1 MNIYLLN
8 YNNYY
13 NRRLL
18 IANTLQEYVDV
29 AGSYLYSKSGVNFV
43 PGDDITTTL
52 VVNCSREEIGDYL
65 LAIDE
70 SSQDISSRWFI
81 LENKRE
87 RSGQYTLILR
97 RDILADFYNDII
109 DCPMFVEKGTVGQ
122 NDPAIYNK
130 EDMTFNQIKKSE
142 FLLRDNTNVAWLVGY
157 VANNYPYDDEGTIP
171 VDSKTIKAKYNY
183 FSQTDIT
190 VTSLSAWNYNKY
202 RSQEYRVNPN
212 GSQTYKIFYKL
223 DNILGTVGRFI
234 EFDNNG
240 DYLKIGDA
248 YPESNLKVT
257 PALYAYEN
265 HIKNIIINYKN
276 VINLMN
282 VEANTIGQIEN
293 YDNDFFALDG
303 KTIKDVSTG
312 NIYTIRLEQT
322 SSTDKYAITSSYP
335 SLYKLMSDNINR
347 NLGTNG
353 YGTDVRLEG
362 NITDKSFELNMT
374 VIGYKIIL
382 EQAQFDISVEISNN
396 RYHCIDAPYDM
407 FCLPYGLDPTY
418 DLGLDI
424 RYNNQYI
431 RSNNEINLAI
441 AQAIASTSAVYD
453 LQLLPYC
460 PLSGYSIYPDTSG
473 DYHPILNVGD
483 NLVNVIKD
491 SNGNNV
497 GILFWSTRSK
507 FTLDI
512 YYSINIEDKKISN
525 ECDVYRLCS
534 PNYNSVFE
542 FSPALNDGVRL
553 FNVDCTYKPYQ
564 PYIHI
569 NPDFKN
575 LYGDDFNDARGL
587 ICTGDFSISRIK
599 DLFAEYEL
607 QNKNYNSIFNR
618 NIENMEVNNAV
629 QREQDIWQLATGA
642 ISGTIGGSVAG
653 SMSYGPTGAIVGGV
667 MGTAAGVIGGVRDYQ
682 LNEKIRNEA
691 IDYTKDLYTYNLQN
705 IKALPNALSKVSAFN
720 ENNKIFPFIEYYTC
734 TDIEKQALK
743 NKIKYN
749 GMTIM
754 RIGTMAE
761 FISSEESYFKAK
773 LIRLPSDKR
782 LEFHIANEIAKELNM
797 GVFIHG

>member
-257 PALYAYEN
+257 PALYAYEY

-353 YGTDVRLEG
+353 YGIDVRLEG

-667 MGTAAGVIGGVRDYQ
+667 MGAAAGVIGGVRDYQ